1 MVHYQPRLKSFSRQ
15 LRKKQTREE
24 SMLWYTLR
32 RKQILGVQF
41 FRQRP
46 IGHYIVD
53 FYAPSVRLV
62 IEVDGI
68 QHYDLDNQRY
78 DAERDKYLKH
88 LGLRVLRFNNL
99 EVSRALD
106 SVLQII
112 EHTIEG
118 KTVIVEHGQ
127 LIELC

>member
-24 SMLWYTLR
+24 SMLWYNLR
-32 RKQILGVQF
+32 RKQILGIQF